1 MRAIVQR
8 VAWAEVEVE
17 GEVVGR
23 CGPGFLV
30 LAAAHRED
38 DSKKAEKLADRIV
51 GLRIFNDAHGKMNLA
66 LKDLPPSE
74 EPRILAVSNF
84 TVYGDCTK
92 SRRPSFVEAA
102 PYEVGERL
110 FADFVSAL
118 RGFGTLVETGI
129 FGADM
134 RVRLEN
140 DGPVT
145 VIVEV

>member
-1 MRAIVQR
+1 M
-8 VAWAEVEVE
+8 
-17 GEVVGR
+17 GR

-30 LAAAHRED
+30 LAAAHRD
-38 DSKKAEKLADRIV
+38 DDTKKAEKLADRIA
-51 GLRIFNDAHGKMNLA
+51 GLRIFNDGDGKMNLA

-74 EPRILAVSNF
+74 EPQILAVSNF
-84 TVYGDCTK
+84 TVYGDCAK

-102 PYEVGERL
+102 PYDVGEKL
-110 FADFVSAL
+110 FGEFVAAL
-118 RGFGTLVETGI
+118 RGFGVSVETGV

-145 VIVEV
+145 VVVES